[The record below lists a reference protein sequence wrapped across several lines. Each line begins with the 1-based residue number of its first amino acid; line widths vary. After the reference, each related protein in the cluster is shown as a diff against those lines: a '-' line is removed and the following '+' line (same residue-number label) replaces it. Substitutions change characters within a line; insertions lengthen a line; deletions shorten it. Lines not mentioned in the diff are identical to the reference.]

1 MKFSELNEI
10 GLYDLNSLIYQL
22 RGLNQAFNA
31 YADNKLQSTDILDFA
46 SKNTVFGLIDAE
58 ETIIA
63 KTCEAADRLTEAL
76 ENFEPEEYINDQN
89 KQS

>member
-1 MKFSELNEI
+1 MKFSKLNEM

-22 RGLNQAFNA
+22 RGLNQAFYA
-31 YADNKLQSTDILDFA
+31 YADNKLQGTDILDFE
-46 SKNTVFGLIDAE
+46 SRNTVFGLINAE

-63 KTCEAADRLTEAL
+63 KTHEVADRLTEAL
-76 ENFEPEEYINDQN
+76 EKFKPEEYINDQN